1 MITLERVQAEVE
13 AVRKNAIKLIGHGS
27 PKEICTD
34 AELLDEWTAGYT
46 IGPGDET
53 GFQVQVNLMTGEE
66 RQKGNSEKE
75 WTNWAKVTD
84 WDEDPER
91 VHGELYSYMNQG
103 YKMIEIF
110 QGLPEE
116 NQMIML
122 SMMIDIFAETRKKS
136 MPLVLAALIGMAAE
150 RKGRKNSVN
159 DND

>member
-1 MITLERVQAEVE
+1 MNGQ
-13 AVRKNAIKLIGHGS
+13 
-27 PKEICTD
+27 
-34 AELLDEWTAGYT
+34 
-46 IGPGDET
+46 
-53 GFQVQVNLMTGEE
+53 QVTQ
-66 RQKGNSEKE
+66 S
-75 WTNWAKVTD
+75 D